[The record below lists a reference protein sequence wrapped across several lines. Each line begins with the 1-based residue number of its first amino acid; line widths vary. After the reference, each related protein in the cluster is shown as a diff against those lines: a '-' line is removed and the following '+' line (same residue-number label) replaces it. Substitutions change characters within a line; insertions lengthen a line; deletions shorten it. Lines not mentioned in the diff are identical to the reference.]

1 MSLYEGQVHFI
12 ILGMP
17 FGFGILISVVA
28 GSPLLELTFKLT
40 GAIAIVTS
48 PTASVSTCFAA
59 FL

>member
-28 GSPLLELTFKLT
+28 GSPLLELAFKLT

-48 PTASVSTCFAA
+48 PTASVST
-59 FL
+59 